1 MGWDGNGTLRWKMG
15 WEMAG
20 LTDVLENGMENRKNK
35 NGRTLLCVP
44 GTLAKS
50 VKRFTFRDLLLYVT
64 LHTV

>member
-35 NGRTLLCVP
+35 MGKHC
-44 GTLAKS
+44 LAA
-50 VKRFTFRDLLLYVT
+50 FFVT
-64 LHTV
+64 LPDFRGFGFRAKI

>member
-35 NGRTLLCVP
+35 NGRTLVLSDLYIYQYD
-44 GTLAKS
+44 LAQTIS
-50 VKRFTFRDLLLYVT
+50 LNNLFQSDF
-64 LHTV
+64 

>member
-35 NGRTLLCVP
+35 NGRTLVCIDLKTKHG
-44 GTLAKS
+44 GTVRGVVQWS
-50 VKRFTFRDLLLYVT
+50 VKV
-64 LHTV
+64 HIVH